1 MNLKDTY
8 ISMVQYVFQFLE
20 IFTIL
25 HKYLYDGEIF
35 NMNSLKIYMTLQGW
49 NITHKIYVESYLK
62 IHNIA
67 LCHGVDIVSLPIQKS
82 FIAYFHENVEIDEF
96 QPFLYQMIHQTMA
109 IHTL

>member
-8 ISMVQYVFQFLE
+8 IFMVRYVFQFLD
-20 IFTIL
+20 IFTIM

-35 NMNSLKIYMTLQGW
+35 NMNSLKIYMTLQ
-49 NITHKIYVESYLK
+49 IYVEIYLK